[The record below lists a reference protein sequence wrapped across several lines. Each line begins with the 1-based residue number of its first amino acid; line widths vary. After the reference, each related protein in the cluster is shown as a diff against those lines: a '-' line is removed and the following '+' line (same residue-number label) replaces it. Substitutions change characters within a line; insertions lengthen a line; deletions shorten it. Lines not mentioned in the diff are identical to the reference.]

1 MVGACHLAG
10 RRLFAVANPRPV
22 YRHVYFRPA
31 AKPRGP
37 LQYHHG
43 LRRLVRHHHALQC
56 LGTHLAEP
64 EKNLRDR
71 AGHRRRESEGA
82 QDCPVCLAH
91 ELPALHS
98 HAHVHGRAVARTA
111 LLTPPVPVPADLPQ
125 QVARA
130 LAEDVGA
137 GDLTA
142 ALIPA
147 DRLGRASVITREPAI
162 VCGIPYVEASFAQV
176 DERVRLKWQVA
187 EGDSAAAGRLLLGIE
202 GPARALLTGER
213 TALNFLQ
220 LLSGT
225 ATAAHSYAA
234 LLKGTH
240 CRLLDTRKT
249 IPGLRSAQKYAVRV
263 GGGHNHRMGLF
274 DGILIKENH
283 IVAAGSIARA
293 VGAAKRGRPQVP
305 VEVEVENLSELRQA
319 IDAGA
324 DIAMLDE
331 SSLGAS
337 REAVAV
343 TLGSAKPLKLEAS
356 GGITTATI
364 REIAE
369 TGVDFISV
377 GSITK
382 HVHAVDLSMRFEFQT

>member
-1 MVGACHLAG
+1 M
-10 RRLFAVANPRPV
+10 
-22 YRHVYFRPA
+22 
-31 AKPRGP
+31 
-37 LQYHHG
+37 
-43 LRRLVRHHHALQC
+43 
-56 LGTHLAEP
+56 
-64 EKNLRDR
+64 
-71 AGHRRRESEGA
+71 
-82 QDCPVCLAH
+82 
-91 ELPALHS
+91 
-98 HAHVHGRAVARTA
+98 HGRSVAWTPVLTA
-111 LLTPPVPVPADLPQ
+111 AAPVPADLPQ

-147 DRLGRASVITREPAI
+147 ERVGRACVITREAAVI
-162 VCGIPYVEASFAQV
+162 CGLPYVEESFAQV
-176 DERVRLKWQVA
+176 DRRVCVDLRIG
-187 EGDSAAAGRLLLGIE
+187 EGAAAAANQVLFNLE
-202 GPARALLTGER
+202 GPARALLTAER

-225 ATAAHSYAA
+225 ATAAHSYAI
-234 LLKGTH
+234 LLEGTN

-263 GGGHNHRMGLF
+263 GGGQNHRMGLF

-283 IVAAGSIARA
+283 IMAAGSIAGA
-293 VGAAKRGRPQVP
+293 VAAAKRGSAPVP
-305 VEVEVENLSELRQA
+305 VEVEVENLSELREA

-331 SSLGAS
+331 FSLPAM
-337 REAVAV
+337 RDAVA
-343 TLGSAKPLKLEAS
+343 LNAASPKPLKLEAS
-356 GGITTATI
+356 GGITADTI
-364 REIAE
+364 RDIAA

-382 HVHAVDLSMRFEFQT
+382 NVRAVDLSMRFEFRA

>member
-1 MVGACHLAG
+1 
-10 RRLFAVANPRPV
+10 
-22 YRHVYFRPA
+22 
-31 AKPRGP
+31 
-37 LQYHHG
+37 
-43 LRRLVRHHHALQC
+43 
-56 LGTHLAEP
+56 
-64 EKNLRDR
+64 
-71 AGHRRRESEGA
+71 
-82 QDCPVCLAH
+82 
-91 ELPALHS
+91 
-98 HAHVHGRAVARTA
+98 
-111 LLTPPVPVPADLPQ
+111 VPADLPQ

-142 ALIPA
+142 VLIPA
-147 DRLGRASVITREPAI
+147 DRTGRASVITREPAI
-162 VCGIPYVEASFAQV
+162 VCGIPYVEASFAQL
-176 DERVRLKWQVA
+176 DPHVRLEWQIA
-187 EGDSAAAGRLLLGIE
+187 ESDSVAAGQQLLKLE

-234 LLKGTH
+234 LLEGTS
-240 CRLLDTRKT
+240 CLLLDTRKT

-283 IVAAGSIARA
+283 IVAAGSIAHA
-293 VGAAKRGRPQVP
+293 VSAARRSQADVA

-331 SSLGAS
+331 FALPVM
-337 REAVAV
+337 REAVAMNAA
-343 TLGSAKPLKLEAS
+343 SAKPLKLEAS
-356 GGITTATI
+356 GGITTTTI

-382 HVHAVDLSMRFEFQT
+382 HVRAIDLSMRFEFEQTAPI